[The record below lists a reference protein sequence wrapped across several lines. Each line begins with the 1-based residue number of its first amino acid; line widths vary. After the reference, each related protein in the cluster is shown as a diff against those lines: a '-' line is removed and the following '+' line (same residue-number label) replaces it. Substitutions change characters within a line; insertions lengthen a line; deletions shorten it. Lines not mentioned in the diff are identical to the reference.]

1 MKIIQKGNLDFVNK
15 PLKFSCKNCYTIF
28 EANNREYEYCGDQRE
43 GDNWKCKCPLCH
55 KTVYYS

>member
-1 MKIIQKGNLDFVNK
+1 MKIIKKGDLNIAKK
-15 PLKFSCKNCYTIF
+15 PLRFKCKNCWTIF
-28 EANNREYEYCGDQRE
+28 EAIEEEYMYCGDQRE